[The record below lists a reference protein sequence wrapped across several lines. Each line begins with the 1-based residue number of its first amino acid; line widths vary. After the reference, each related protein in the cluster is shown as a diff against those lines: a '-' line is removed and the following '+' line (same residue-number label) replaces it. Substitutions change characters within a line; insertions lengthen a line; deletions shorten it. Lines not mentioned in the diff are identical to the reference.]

1 MLEVDAYNAIKK
13 MVTGNFSN
21 YTMDE
26 FDIKNNDEL
35 TSYRTI
41 IAISVSIG
49 IISALNTCLMYGYII
64 SQRRKQMVVYGI
76 IGAAR
81 IRRFAISESEM
92 LVFSVTT
99 SLVGVVLFRTIFQ
112 SIVLKVYDN
121 SSEIYTV
128 KMYVFMTILYIMCI
142 LIFTSVLLA
151 VMNRDKLAD
160 MLRRTEND

>member
-1 MLEVDAYNAIKK
+1 

-49 IISALNTCLMYGYII
+49 IISALNTCLMYGYIV
-64 SQRRKQMVVYGI
+64 SQRKKQMVVYGI
-76 IGAAR
+76 IGATG

-99 SLVGVVLFRTIFQ
+99 SLVGVALFRTIFQ

-142 LIFTSVLLA
+142 LIFTSVLLT

>member
-1 MLEVDAYNAIKK
+1 MHIIYSIVINTYIFTVYISLLLSYTFSTILWKIVLNKTTPTVNDYNAIKK
-13 MVTGNFSN
+13 MVTGNFSD

-99 SLVGVVLFRTIFQ
+99 SLVGVVL
-112 SIVLKVYDN
+112 LHYN
-121 SSEIYTV
+121 H
-128 KMYVFMTILYIMCI
+128 
-142 LIFTSVLLA
+142 
-151 VMNRDKLAD
+151 
-160 MLRRTEND
+160 